1 MNRFFVL
8 LVSILLPAFLYA
20 QDLPYQK
27 GLEPAS
33 LTPDE
38 LFVLSNVPPLE
49 VPALYLGADAPLL
62 PVSVDN
68 STQPYFRPITQ
79 QSGYECGQSAGIC
92 FNFTYEIDRLRG
104 IPANVGANQ
113 YPSHFTWNFLNN
125 ANNYQGASFF
135 DSWEI
140 VRRCGNMNVT
150 DYGGGLNT
158 GGYTRWI
165 SGYDKY
171 HNGMANRLNSVKSI
185 RVDSP
190 EGLQTLKYWLV
201 EHLEGASVGG
211 VANFYGQFFG
221 TPSTTLPAG
230 TPEAGKYVQTNW
242 GGSPSHAWTIC
253 GYNDSIRY
261 DFNGDGQYTNNIDIN
276 NDGVVNMKDWEK
288 GGLKFANGY
297 SGTGWS
303 NSGFCYTMYKN
314 LADNIGYGGIWNHSV
329 YVLDVKYT
337 CDPQL
342 TMKVTLKHTSRNKL
356 KVTAGISLDLSAT
369 QPAYV
374 LEFPI
379 FAFQGGDLYMQG
391 GTTEADKTIEFGF
404 DLAPLLQYVT
414 SSVPVRYFLQVQ
426 EKDPSGVASG
436 EIVNWSVIDYTGG
449 TPVIANYP
457 TNNVAIQNNTTT
469 RLALNYNLVINKP
482 VITTGSLPAAQLY
495 QPYSVTLQAAN
506 GTPPYKWDAKLDYP
520 ESTQGATLPIATA
533 QQLTLTNNNTG
544 YAIKALDFSFPFYKK
559 TVQKLYIYADGYI
572 VFDDQPYTYPYLI
585 DRMLLFR
592 QTPILAPFMAD
603 LAIYPSSSQGV
614 WYEGN
619 ANYAIVRWKASIN
632 NMPGSTELNFAV
644 KLYPN
649 GVIEYYYGTMNFP
662 GGTTWTG
669 GLSSGDNKNYQ
680 FSSLNGASTV
690 TANTLDKFASCS
702 YPPEMTISEDGHFS
716 GTPIHSYQNLPIKFI
731 VTDNNNITST
741 KTMIF
746 SSFGLLVSQSVTSG
760 GDSLIEFGETAKM
773 SLTVNNIGTV
783 TMNNLIFTIRENDP
797 YITITDSSATVPQI
811 NGGQNITLNNA
822 FTFTVAP
829 DIPDNHEFSI
839 LMKMQSLEQT
849 FQRPL
854 PMKAHAPVFQVTSTE
869 LRDGDNGMPDPG
881 ESADLLVTYKNAGSA
896 KVSDVA
902 VTLNSVDT
910 VLNLTINTG
919 SIDLLQPDSSRTLTF
934 HLKAGPTASF
944 EHLYPIAAH
953 LTANNN
959 FSVDDTLYLFS
970 GTIVEDFETGDLLKF
985 PWFGTGQWPWYMEPT
1000 VKYEGWYSIR
1010 SGYIT
1015 DNAES
1020 ILNLTARVLAPGTIS
1035 FYRYISC
1042 EQDPSGNKNY
1052 DYLTFTIDGYELGR
1066 WDGIEPW
1073 TLESYPV
1080 SPGLHTFSWTY
1091 HKDYSQTAGWDCALL
1106 DFIKLPVIEGLI
1118 PQITVQPAFLEKSVA
1133 TGQSISDTLSVSN
1146 AGGGIIHY
1154 SVIVID
1160 TGTVKKNMLP
1170 DNLTGS
1176 WAGCDHPDFTP
1187 GQTFNWIC
1195 SVRNLSADNEYINHV
1210 RFDFPPGIEVTG
1222 ATNFSGGSLG
1232 ELTFQGIIGNGT
1244 SLAWHGETTAGRG
1257 VLKPGETAYATV
1269 TGVIGP
1275 SFQNDAFIVYQLQG
1289 DSMGGSPHTATGHF
1303 KVENLG
1309 LGNNWLTLNPVAGS
1323 VLHGETDE
1331 VEVTLNAAGMAP
1343 NHSYNCLIVARD
1355 LYNNSVTVPVTM
1367 HVTFPVSVDG
1377 KDLTAN
1383 TRLLGNQPNPFSG
1396 ETRIR
1401 YLSDKPQEI
1410 LFEIR
1415 SMEGTLLRSWSV
1427 QNSPTGENYL
1437 VWDGN
1442 NDAGNRVL
1450 PGIYICLM
1458 KTADRQEAI
1467 KMVVIR

>member
-1 MNRFFVL
+1 MNRLSVLLIVL
-8 LVSILLPAFLYA
+8 LVPAFLCS

-27 GLEPAS
+27 GLEPTS

-38 LFVLSNVPPLE
+38 LFVLSNIPPL
-49 VPALYLGADAPLL
+49 VIPDRYRGADAPLL

-79 QSGYECGQSAGIC
+79 QSGYECGQSAGIS

-140 VRRCGNMNVT
+140 VRACGNMNVT

-185 RVDSP
+185 RVDTP
-190 EGLQTLKYWLV
+190 EGLQSLKYWLYD
-201 EHLEGASVGG
+201 HLEGASVGG
-211 VANFYGQFFG
+211 VANIYGQYFG

-230 TPEAGKYVQTNW
+230 TPEAGKRVQTNW
-242 GGSPSHAWTIC
+242 GGSPSHSWTIC

-276 NDGVVNMKDWEK
+276 NDGVVNMKDWEI

-314 LADNIGYGGIWNHSV
+314 LADNIGYGGIWNHTV
-329 YVLDVKYT
+329 YVIDVQTT
-337 CDPQL
+337 CNPQL
-342 TMKVTLKHTSRNKL
+342 TMKVTLKHNSRNKL
-356 KVTAGISLDLSAT
+356 KVTAGVSTNISAT
-369 QPAYV
+369 QPTYT

-379 FAFQGGDLYMQG
+379 FSFQGGDLYMQG
-391 GTTEADKTIEFGF
+391 GTTEADKTIEFGL

-414 SSVPVRYFLQVQ
+414 SSVPARYFLQVQ
-426 EKDPSGVASG
+426 EKDPSGVSTG
-436 EIVNWSVIDYTGG
+436 EIVSWSLIDYTGA
-449 TPVIANYP
+449 TPVITNYL
-457 TNNVAIQNNTTT
+457 TNNTPIQNNTIT
-469 RLALNYNLVINKP
+469 RLAMNYNLVFIKP
-482 VITTGSLPAAQLY
+482 VIITGSLPPAQLY
-495 QPYSVTLQAAN
+495 QPYSATLQVAN
-506 GTPPYKWDAKLDYP
+506 GTPPYKWDVKLNYS
-520 ESTQGATLPIATA
+520 ESTMGATLPNATA
-533 QQLTLTNNNTG
+533 QQLTLTNNNSG
-544 YAIKALDFSFPFYKK
+544 YAIKTIDFPFPFYKK

-572 VFDDQPYTYPYLI
+572 VFDDQPYTYPFLI
-585 DRMLLFR
+585 DKMLLFR
-592 QTPILAPFMAD
+592 QTAILAPFMAD
-603 LAIYPSSSQGV
+603 LAIYPASSQGV

-619 ANYAIVRWKASIN
+619 ANYAIIRWKASIN
-632 NMPGSTELNFAV
+632 NMPGITDLNFAV

-649 GVIEYYYGTMNFP
+649 GMIEYYYGGMTYP
-662 GGTTWTG
+662 ASTSWTG
-669 GLSSGDNKNYQ
+669 GFSSGDNKNYQ
-680 FSSLNGASTV
+680 FSSLSGAAAV
-690 TANTLDKFASCS
+690 TANTLEKFSSCG
-702 YPPEMTISEDGHFS
+702 YPPEMTITEDGHFT
-716 GTPIHSYQNLPIKFI
+716 GTPNHSYQNLPIDFM
-731 VTDNNNITST
+731 VTDNNHITSF
-741 KTMIF
+741 KTLIF
-746 SSFGLLVSQSVTSG
+746 NSYGLLVSQSVISG
-760 GDSLIEFGETAKM
+760 SDSLIEFGETAKM
-773 SLTVNNIGTV
+773 SLNVNNIGTV
-783 TMNNLIFTIRENDP
+783 TMNNLTFTIRENDP
-797 YITITDSSATVPQI
+797 FITITDSIATIPQI
-811 NGGQNITLNNA
+811 VGGQTINLNNA

-829 DIPDNHEFSI
+829 NVPDNHEFTI
-839 LMKMQSLEQT
+839 LLRMQSMEQT
-849 FQRPL
+849 FHRQL

-869 LRDGDNGMPDPG
+869 LKDGDNGMPDPG
-881 ESADLLVTYKNAGSA
+881 EIADLLVTYKNAGTA
-896 KVSDVA
+896 KVSDVN

-910 VLNLTINTG
+910 VLSLPINTG
-919 SIDLLQPDSSRTLTF
+919 TINLLGPDSSQTLTF

-959 FSVDDTLYLFS
+959 FNLDDTLYLFS

-985 PWFGTGQWPWYMEPT
+985 PWFGTGQWPWYMEPA
-1000 VKYEGWYSIR
+1000 VKYEGFYSTR

-1020 ILNLTARVLAPGTIS
+1020 ILNLTARVLAPGTVS

-1042 EQDPSGNKNY
+1042 EQDPSGNKSY

-1154 SVIVID
+1154 SVMVFD
-1160 TGTVKKNMLP
+1160 TSTVKEIMLP

-1176 WAGCDHPDFTP
+1176 WAGCNQEYFTP
-1187 GQTFNWIC
+1187 GQVFNWIC
-1195 SVRNLSADNEYINHV
+1195 SVTNKSADNEYIHHV
-1210 RFDFPPGIEVTG
+1210 RFDFPPGAEVTG

-1232 ELTFQGIIGNGT
+1232 ELTFQGNIGNGT
-1244 SLAWHGETTAGRG
+1244 SLAWHGETTSGRG

-1289 DSMGGSPHTATGHF
+1289 DSIGGAPHTATGQF

-1331 VEVTLNAAGMAP
+1331 VEVTMNAAGMAP

-1367 HVTFPVSVDG
+1367 HVTFPVSVEG
-1377 KDLTAN
+1377 TES
-1383 TRLLGNQPNPFSG
+1383 TQQSRLLDNYPNPFSG
-1396 ETRIR
+1396 ETKIR
-1401 YLSDKPQEI
+1401 FRAESQQEI
-1410 LFEIR
+1410 HFEIR
-1415 SMEGTLLRSWSV
+1415 SMEGVLLRSWSV
-1427 QNSPTGENYL
+1427 SHPSAGEHYMIWNGT
-1437 VWDGN
+1437 DG
-1442 NDAGNRVL
+1442 AGNKVL
-1450 PGIYICLM
+1450 PGVYFCLM
-1458 KTADRQEAI
+1458 KSADRQEAI
-1467 KMVVIR
+1467 KMIVIR